1 MFSRPIV
8 FGLLAALSIVQ
19 LSQGSPSELLQHLDI
34 FPLKNEALMFEEFI
48 HKHSKAYKHDF
59 EEKLKRFKVFSTN
72 LRKIAELNQHEQ
84 GTAVYGITEFTDLTY
99 QEFRS
104 TKMGLNK
111 ALYSE
116 PPRTLLQE
124 TEHFEGNTNLPT
136 QFDWR
141 QTKGVI
147 SEVKNQGMCGSCWAF
162 STTGNIEGVWAVKKN
177 ETVSLS
183 EQELVDCDSLDA
195 GCGGGLPTN
204 AFKTIIRLGGI
215 ESERDYS
222 YDGVQEKCRFNRTLS
237 HVSIDSYLELPKNE
251 TYFQN
256 YLFANG
262 PISIGLNANAMQFY
276 FGGISHPPK
285 FLCDPQNLDHGVLI
299 VGFGVG
305 KTRILHRTL
314 PYWII
319 KNSWG
324 KGWGEHG
331 YYRIYRGD
339 DSCGL
344 TQMASSAV
352 IN

>member
-1 MFSRPIV
+1 MMFSRPIV

-34 FPLKNEALMFEEFI
+34 FPLKVCFHVHVHPNQCCILQNEALMFEEFI

-147 SEVKNQGMCGSCWAF
+147 SEVKNQGMCGSW
-162 STTGNIEGVWAVKKN
+162 
-177 ETVSLS
+177 
-183 EQELVDCDSLDA
+183 
-195 GCGGGLPTN
+195 
-204 AFKTIIRLGGI
+204 
-215 ESERDYS
+215 
-222 YDGVQEKCRFNRTLS
+222 
-237 HVSIDSYLELPKNE
+237 
-251 TYFQN
+251 
-256 YLFANG
+256 
-262 PISIGLNANAMQFY
+262 
-276 FGGISHPPK
+276 
-285 FLCDPQNLDHGVLI
+285 
-299 VGFGVG
+299 
-305 KTRILHRTL
+305 
-314 PYWII
+314 
-319 KNSWG
+319 
-324 KGWGEHG
+324 
-331 YYRIYRGD
+331 
-339 DSCGL
+339 
-344 TQMASSAV
+344 
-352 IN
+352 